1 MDVCVCVCLSLSLSL
16 SLSLYV
22 RLSAVAYPAERL
34 QDLWFRKLNLYI
46 GRKTDGSI
54 WRSNKEEKNTT
65 LDVHWKA
72 SITIRFPVGFS

>member
-1 MDVCVCVCLSLSLSL
+1 MCVCVCL

-54 WRSNKEEKNTT
+54 
-65 LDVHWKA
+65 
-72 SITIRFPVGFS
+72 